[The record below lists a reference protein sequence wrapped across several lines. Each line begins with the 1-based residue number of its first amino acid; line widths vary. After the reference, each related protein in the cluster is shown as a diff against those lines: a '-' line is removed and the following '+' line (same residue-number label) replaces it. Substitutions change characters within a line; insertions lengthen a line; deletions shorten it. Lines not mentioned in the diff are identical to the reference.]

1 MRKKL
6 HEKIKNYLNEY
17 LEETRKERNITREEM
32 SEHLC
37 MDIRSYSYLKQGKYN
52 FSLVTFLLLLWELGD
67 RKFDVIEDLMYIIS
81 KNKNDS
87 GK

>member
-6 HEKIKNYLNEY
+6 YNLVKQYLKDYPKEI
-17 LEETRKERNITREEM
+17 RKEKQITQDKM
-32 SEHLC
+32 SEQLC
-37 MDIRSYSYLKQGKYN
+37 MDVRAYQYLEHGKSS
-52 FSLVTFLLLLWELGD
+52 FGLLSFLLMLWELGD

-81 KNKNDS
+81 KSKNDS

>member
-6 HEKIKNYLNEY
+6 KDQIKNYLHEY
-17 LEETRKERNITREEM
+17 LEETRQEQKLTRDEM

-37 MDIRSYSYLKQGKYN
+37 MDVRTYAYLKQGKYA
-52 FSLVTFLLLLWELGD
+52 FSLVTFLLFLWELGD

-81 KNKNDS
+81 KEKNNS

>member
-6 HEKIKNYLNEY
+6 HDQIKSYLHEY
-17 LEETRKERNITREEM
+17 LEETQQEQNITREEM
-32 SEHLC
+32 SERLC
-37 MDIRSYSYLKQGKYN
+37 MDVRTYAYLKQGKYN
-52 FSLVTFLLLLWELGD
+52 FSLVTFLLFLWELGD

-81 KNKNDS
+81 KDKNDS